1 MYSVANHKLSQSGMP
16 TLSYVGVLLAK
27 KSYLNGLQFDL
38 IRTYLKE
45 SKLYTMI
52 IHSLCL

>member
-27 KSYLNGLQFDL
+27 ISYLNGLQFDL
-38 IRTYLKE
+38 IRTYCEVL
-45 SKLYTMI
+45 KLYIII
-52 IHSLCL
+52 IHNLCP